1 MAFRINHIHLK
12 APDPRKTA
20 DWYVEAFGF
29 TIVNDAV
36 RPSGDR
42 FVRCKSQDGT
52 IVNISGART
61 NEEMGPGDATAH
73 WGLEHFGIDTADLEA
88 EIKRL
93 TGLGA
98 ELLEGPRHNA
108 ATGQSV
114 AFVRAPDNVRIEL
127 VQPGLW

>member
-12 APDPRKTA
+12 APDPKKTA

-29 TIVNDAV
+29 TIVDDAV

-61 NEEMGPGDATAH
+61 NEEMGPGDAAAH

-88 EIKRL
+88 EITRL

-98 ELLEGPRHNA
+98 ELLESPRHNA

>member
-1 MAFRINHIHLK
+1 VAFRINHIHLK
-12 APDPRKTA
+12 APDPKKTA

-29 TIVNDAV
+29 AIVSDAV

-42 FVRCKSQDGT
+42 FVRCKSQDGM

-61 NEEMGPGDATAH
+61 NEEMGPGDADAH
-73 WGLEHFGIDTADLEA
+73 WGLEHFGIDTADLES